1 LDQARLV
8 LDYVEALV
16 WPVVVAGLL
25 GAALALFRPEIG
37 RLIDR
42 MRRLA
47 VGPGSAEFTQ
57 GEQGVPGR
65 GEPVD
70 GAPDK
75 VAELV
80 RQRAE
85 ELERE
90 YGTRVAELS
99 ERLGA
104 TDFYWFCERVYRT
117 IYGSQIRLLQHL
129 QARAD
134 AGSSVPELVV
144 FFQQHVEAVRLVNPA
159 YGGSFEAYVGYLAA
173 SQLIVQDPTAP
184 TRYRISPQ
192 GVGFLAYLP
201 WAGIPAWK
209 PY

>member
-1 LDQARLV
+1 MDQARLV
-8 LDYVEALV
+8 LDYVEAVV

-25 GAALALFRPEIG
+25 VTALLLFRPEIG

-57 GEQGVPGR
+57 AEQGVRGR
-65 GEPVD
+65 AEAAGE
-70 GAPDK
+70 APEK
-75 VAELV
+75 LAELV

-85 ELERE
+85 QLERE
-90 YGTRVAELS
+90 YQTRGADLS

-104 TDFYWFCERVYRT
+104 ADFYWYCERVYRT
-117 IYGSQIRLLQHL
+117 IYGSQIALLQHL
-129 QARAD
+129 QARD
-134 AGSSVPELVV
+134 PAGSSVGALVP
-144 FFQQHVEAVRLVNPA
+144 FFQQHVKAVQLVNPA
-159 YGGSFEAYVGYLAA
+159 YAGSFDAYIGYLAA
-173 SQLIVQDPTAP
+173 SQLIVQDPTDP

>member
-25 GAALALFRPEIG
+25 GTALVLFRPEIG

-65 GEPVD
+65 GEVV
-70 GAPDK
+70 GEAPEK
-75 VAELV
+75 MAELV

-117 IYGSQIRLLQHL
+117 IYGSQIRLLEHL
-129 QARAD
+129 QARGA
-134 AGSSVPELVV
+134 AGSSVGELVP
-144 FFQQHVEAVRLVNPA
+144 FFQQHVRAVQLVNPA
-159 YGGSFEAYVGYLAA
+159 YGGAFDAYVGYLAA
-173 SQLIVQDPTAP
+173 SQLITQDPSAP
-184 TRYRISPQ
+184 SRYRISPH
-192 GVGFLAYLP
+192 GTGFLAYLP